1 MRTALSR
8 GHLPSPSI
16 PRVGQKGIPRDKERE
31 GRLQRGKKA
40 KAGRTDAPS
49 KLWARREKED
59 AAERAKFMHG
69 LFTAVG
75 GEIIT
80 HASNFQGGSWK
91 TQCG

>member
-8 GHLPSPSI
+8 GHLPSPNI

-49 KLWARREKED
+49 KLWARRGKED
-59 AAERAKFMHG
+59 AAERPSSC
-69 LFTAVG
+69 TASSLWW
-75 GEIIT
+75 GEE
-80 HASNFQGGSWK
+80 
-91 TQCG
+91 